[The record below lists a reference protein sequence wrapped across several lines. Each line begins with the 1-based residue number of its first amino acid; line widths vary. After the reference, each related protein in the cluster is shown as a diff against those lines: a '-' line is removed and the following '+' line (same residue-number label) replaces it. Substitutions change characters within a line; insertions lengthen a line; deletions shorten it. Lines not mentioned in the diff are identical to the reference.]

1 MESLL
6 PFAPAPP
13 LLAFIL
19 LALAPAAFSRAVIV
33 GIGAGAGVLS
43 ALLLAAVAAGCA
55 GGGCAHGAIATILKL
70 DVGAIAADIAM
81 SLDPLSVLAGA
92 TVAGTGALILIYA
105 GGYMAKE
112 PAPDLR
118 RFFALMDLFLAG
130 MLTVVLAADALL
142 LFLGWEMIGLC
153 SFFLIAFDTRWP
165 KAVAGGRKA
174 LLMTRIADT
183 FLLAG
188 LILLCLDAGTTRFDG
203 MLAAA
208 PALAPWRLAT
218 IAGLIATGA
227 LGKSAQ
233 IPFQTWLPSAMTG
246 PTPVSALLHSATMVA
261 AGVILLA
268 RLAPLLSA
276 APAIAAA
283 TAAAGLSTAALGA
296 LAAVAQRDVKRMLAY
311 STISQIG
318 FMVLALGLGAPAVA
332 LAHFTIHAAF
342 KSLLFLSAG
351 VMSRAAGGSTVI
363 DDLRG
368 SIRRAPLGFWAFAA
382 GAASLAGLPV
392 ATAGW
397 FSKEAVLAVVWA
409 SGPWGAALWALAAL
423 AAVLTGTYAFR
434 AIFIAASPGAGPAA
448 DPWSSP
454 AMWIPLVVLAA
465 LALGGGPAV
474 AALIRF
480 LGGKSPEVLLA
491 LQLAGGAAPLLGAAL
506 AFGLIGDPRRLDRL
520 RAALRFR
527 GADPLDILYN
537 QIFVRPFRRL
547 TQSLAGADAAER
559 LPAGDPAGALTA
571 TVDPLGRALARSG
584 VPLRRAV
591 VAVGD
596 PVGRMLV
603 GAASQL
609 VERTVAAFKPDA
621 IDITWMRSAR
631 RLGGL
636 SASARLLQTGRLRDY
651 AMAMGAGA
659 AGLLLFAWGTSW
671 R

>member
-1 MESLL
+1 
-6 PFAPAPP
+6 
-13 LLAFIL
+13 
-19 LALAPAAFSRAVIV
+19 
-33 GIGAGAGVLS
+33 
-43 ALLLAAVAAGCA
+43 
-55 GGGCAHGAIATILKL
+55 
-70 DVGAIAADIAM
+70 
-81 SLDPLSVLAGA
+81 
-92 TVAGTGALILIYA
+92 
-105 GGYMAKE
+105 
-112 PAPDLR
+112 
-118 RFFALMDLFLAG
+118 
-130 MLTVVLAADALL
+130 
-142 LFLGWEMIGLC
+142 
-153 SFFLIAFDTRWP
+153 
-165 KAVAGGRKA
+165 
-174 LLMTRIADT
+174 
-183 FLLAG
+183 
-188 LILLCLDAGTTRFDG
+188 
-203 MLAAA
+203 
-208 PALAPWRLAT
+208 
-218 IAGLIATGA
+218 
-227 LGKSAQ
+227 
-233 IPFQTWLPSAMTG
+233 MTG